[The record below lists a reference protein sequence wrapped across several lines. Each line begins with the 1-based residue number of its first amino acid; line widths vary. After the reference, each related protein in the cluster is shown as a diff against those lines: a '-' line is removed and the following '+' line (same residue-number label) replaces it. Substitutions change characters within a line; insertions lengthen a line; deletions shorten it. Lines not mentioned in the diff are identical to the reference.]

1 MDEQEKELRRKLTMA
16 KRQRSKWESRYFEH
30 RAEFEAKYG
39 DKVLSEA
46 FKKRV
51 PGKKEKKAKEAK
63 KPLTKPIP
71 KKKGSAVECDGN
83 VVAGEACGVA
93 QKDRVKA
100 PDTKWEKK
108 TYHSCKTCKK
118 LIQKAKK
125 DKKE

>member
-1 MDEQEKELRRKLTMA
+1 MDEQEKELRRKVTQA
-16 KRQRSKWESRYFEH
+16 KRQRSKWESRYFEY

-46 FKKRV
+46 YKKRV
-51 PGKKEKKAKEAK
+51 PGKKEKTVKKAAAV
-63 KPLTKPIP
+63 TKPIP
-71 KKKGSAVECDGN
+71 KKGGVECDGN
-83 VVAGEACGVA
+83 VVTGEACTVS
-93 QKDRVKA
+93 QKERVKA

-125 DKKE
+125 EKKE